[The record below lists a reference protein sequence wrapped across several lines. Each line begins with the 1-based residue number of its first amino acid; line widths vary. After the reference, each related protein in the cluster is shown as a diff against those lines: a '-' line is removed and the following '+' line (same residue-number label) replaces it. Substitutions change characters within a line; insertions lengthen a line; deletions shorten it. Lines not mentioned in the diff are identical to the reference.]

1 MLNVATESLDLFKD
15 KPFVEKTFEFP
26 LEYFADNVVLAARE
40 LLFVEVV
47 ADEMRMFAIID
58 NVWEDMITRSST

>member
-15 KPFVEKTFEFP
+15 KPFAEKTFEFP
-26 LEYFADNVVLAARE
+26 LEYFADNVVLAERE

-58 NVWEDMITRSST
+58 NV

>member
-15 KPFVEKTFEFP
+15 KPFVEKTFEFT

-58 NVWEDMITRSST
+58 NV

>member
-15 KPFVEKTFEFP
+15 KLFVEKTFEFP
-26 LEYFADNVVLAARE
+26 LACFADKLAARE
-40 LLFVEVV
+40 LFPVVDFEVV

-58 NVWEDMITRSST
+58 NV

>member
-40 LLFVEVV
+40 LLFVGVV

-58 NVWEDMITRSST
+58 NV